1 MVCAVHNLVSKK
13 KRVLT
18 DSKTLGFHQLVKLSS
33 CPMIVLFS
41 RADLSLVP
49 LLLQAVLCPETPLR
63 ASQ

>member
-1 MVCAVHNLVSKK
+1 MVRAVHHPDSKK
-13 KRVLT
+13 QRALT
-18 DSKTLGFHQLVKLSS
+18 DSKTLGFDQLVKLFP

-49 LLLQAVLCPETPLR
+49 LLLQAVLCPESPLR